1 VPGLRGRRAGP
12 SRRRRR
18 CRRRAP
24 SPRTPAAA
32 RSCIIDRQPRKFDA
46 ESCNVLANLSEMV
59 VREIERDNA
68 AEARVE
74 TEQLKVLR
82 SLNAVK

>member
-1 VPGLRGRRAGP
+1 M
-12 SRRRRR
+12 
-18 CRRRAP
+18 
-24 SPRTPAAA
+24 
-32 RSCIIDRQPRKFDA
+32 
-46 ESCNVLANLSEMV
+46 LANLSEMV